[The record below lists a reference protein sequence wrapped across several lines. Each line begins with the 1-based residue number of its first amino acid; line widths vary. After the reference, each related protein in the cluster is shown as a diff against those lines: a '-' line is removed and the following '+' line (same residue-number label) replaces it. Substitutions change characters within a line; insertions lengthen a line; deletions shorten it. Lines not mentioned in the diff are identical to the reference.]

1 MDQSIIGVRP
11 GNVCA
16 GCRLGIKCNGFY
28 FLAFSVGY
36 ESETVAMVSYSI
48 YNILQS
54 QSMADSLALSQIM
67 NGSLMSR
74 FASAVN
80 SFHTAWILSNEWEN
94 IEHFSHFL
102 GDCVDGWVVSD
113 WVGKVGEVGDPLGDR
128 QCFCRIIF
136 WRQKHHPTPCHLLYP
151 YGPWAL
157 GLCGTYI
164 NAELLACFHCCCCSL
179 FT

>member
-1 MDQSIIGVRP
+1 MMDQSIIGVRS

-67 NGSLMSR
+67 NGSLMRR

-80 SFHTAWILSNEWEN
+80 SFHTA
-94 IEHFSHFL
+94 
-102 GDCVDGWVVSD
+102 
-113 WVGKVGEVGDPLGDR
+113 
-128 QCFCRIIF
+128 
-136 WRQKHHPTPCHLLYP
+136 
-151 YGPWAL
+151 
-157 GLCGTYI
+157 
-164 NAELLACFHCCCCSL
+164 
-179 FT
+179 